1 MSKNQSWYVVHS
13 KPHKEKAVYKQLC
26 AKSIEA
32 YYPTIHVKPVNPRT
46 SKIRPFFPRYLFAH
60 TNLDEIGVGTI
71 QWMPG
76 VKDLVPQGSEPI
88 SIPDSIISEL
98 KRLVAEIDEGEPL
111 VAEYLKRGSLVHI
124 TEGPLVGN
132 DMLFDMQLSGSDR
145 VLILLSLA
153 GRYNVE

>member
-13 KPHKEKAVYKQLC
+13 KPRKEHSVYKQLC

-46 SKIRPFFPRYLFAH
+46 SKIRPFFPGYLFVRMD
-60 TNLDEIGVGTI
+60 LGGSDVGAAR
-71 QWMPG
+71 WLPG

-98 KRLVAEIDEGEPL
+98 KRLVAIIDEGGSL
-111 VAEYLKRGSLVHI
+111 DVEYLKRGSLVQI
-124 TEGPLVGN
+124 TDGPLVGH
-132 DMLFDMQLSGSDR
+132 DVLFDMRFSGYDR
-145 VLILLSLA
+145 VMILLSLA
-153 GRYNVE
+153 DRHRGN